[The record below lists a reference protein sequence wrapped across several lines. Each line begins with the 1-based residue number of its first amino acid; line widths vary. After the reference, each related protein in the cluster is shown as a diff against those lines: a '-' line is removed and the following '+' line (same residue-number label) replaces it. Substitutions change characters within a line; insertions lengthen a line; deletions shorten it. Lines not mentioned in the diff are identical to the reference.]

1 MSDMDSHEKRL
12 VFWWLL
18 LSVLSVISL
27 ETAPAFNN
35 KAIFAGVV
43 MVIAFVKVRIVI
55 REFMEVRA
63 APIALQLVL
72 DVWAIAICTALIIMI
87 V

>member
-1 MSDMDSHEKRL
+1 MDSHEKRL

-18 LSVLSVISL
+18 LAALTIISL
-27 ETAPAFNN
+27 EAAPALNN
-35 KAIFAGVV
+35 KAIFAGAV
-43 MVIAFVKVRIVI
+43 MVIAFVKARIVI

-63 APIALQLVL
+63 APIALRLVL